1 MSFLATPSFVRR
13 EIKKGGGGTKSELT
27 IPLWL
32 APTDKYFVYK
42 EQVRI
47 IKKLKR
53 CQTKVQK
60 LNRSATTDSAVNIF
74 QDTSRERNA
83 YQTTAQEPVLT
94 GTGT

>member
-1 MSFLATPSFVRR
+1 M
-13 EIKKGGGGTKSELT
+13 T

-60 LNRSATTDSAVNIF
+60 LNRSASATTDSALNIF

-83 YQTTAQEPVLT
+83 YQTTAQGQPVLT